1 MKGNDRFFNSKKGNN
16 RGSLKMRHKVDGRKF
31 DRNTGARKAL
41 FRNLITQF
49 FKHDRIVTTEAKAK
63 EVRRLAEK
71 LITKAKREDLHAR
84 RQVLRVVTDKGAVKR
99 LFDVIL
105 AKVSNRNSGGY
116 TRIIKIGNRKGDD
129 APMALLEILEPG
141 SGQAKKRKGLKKK
154 PSGKGKS
161 KAKKEKVKGKDA
173 ISKEPKSKGKQ
184 ATSEAAREAFEVE
197 DRPSEELLTEAPQEA
212 TVESKEEKE
221 LQTPPIPENHI
232 EDDYKS
238 SEKKEPD
245 SEPESQTTEEKKEEP

>member
-1 MKGNDRFFNSKKGNN
+1 
-16 RGSLKMRHKVDGRKF
+16 MRHKVNGRKF

-84 RQVLRVVTDKGAVKR
+84 RQVLKVVNDKGAVKR

-105 AKVSNRNSGGY
+105 AKVSNRNTGGY

-141 SGQAKKRKGLKKK
+141 SGQAKPKKGLKKK
-154 PSGKGKS
+154 VAGKA
-161 KAKKEKVKGKDA
+161 KAKKEKAKEKEKAKGKPV
-173 ISKEPKSKGKQ
+173 IPKKTVTEEKEPITEELEP
-184 ATSEAAREAFEVE
+184 ASEIEESPTE
-197 DRPSEELLTEAPQEA
+197 ESPSEEASQETITETPEAKEPQAPP
-212 TVESKEEKE
+212 VEKEEI
-221 LQTPPIPENHI
+221 T
-232 EDDYKS
+232 DDS
-238 SEKKEPD
+238 QSTEKTDSD
-245 SEPESQTTEEKKEEP
+245 SETEPEPEPEPEHEAEEKPEEKKEDS